1 MQMMDVINKLL
12 RPQANVML
20 SRRDSGDVNLPYDM
34 ERGLLLTSNPY
45 NALKA
50 PELAPDNCR
59 PLAVPFAPASWC
71 TWVSCRKQS
80 KTLCPKRAL
89 TIFGR
94 SICWLES

>member
-12 RPQANVML
+12 RPQVNVML

-71 TWVSCRKQS
+71 TWVSAGSSPRRFVPNG
-80 KTLCPKRAL
+80 L
-89 TIFGR
+89 
-94 SICWLES
+94 

>member
-1 MQMMDVINKLL
+1 MQMMDVVNKLL
-12 RPQANVML
+12 LPQANVML

-59 PLAVPFAPASWC
+59 PLAVPFRAC
-71 TWVSCRKQS
+71 LLVHLGICRKQS
-80 KTLCPKRAL
+80 KALCPKRAL

>member
-1 MQMMDVINKLL
+1 MQMMDVVNKLL
-12 RPQANVML
+12 LPQANVML

-59 PLAVPFAPASWC
+59 PLAVPFAPASWS
-71 TWVSCRKQS
+71 TWVYAGSSPRRFVPNG
-80 KTLCPKRAL
+80 L
-89 TIFGR
+89 
-94 SICWLES
+94 